1 MQEMKKYSET
11 IINSNLPESV
21 KVKLLVNLVED
32 FIRYTE
38 GQEKIYKQFQE
49 RTKAIFENRG

>member
-32 FIRYTE
+32 IIRYTE
-38 GQEKIYKQFQE
+38 WQEKIYKQFQE